1 VLLLLWIV
9 LLKQHFV
16 LRLHPEA
23 AAVAVFPE
31 VEAVEAEA
39 VVAAPVNKGFVIGI
53 AKGHFVF
60 TEPGKSYFCPALYL
74 LS

>member
-1 VLLLLWIV
+1 M
-9 LLKQHFV
+9 
-16 LRLHPEA
+16 A
-23 AAVAVFPE
+23 AFPV

-39 VVAAPVNKGFVIGI
+39 AVVAPVNKGFVIGI

-60 TEPGKSYFCPALYL
+60 TEPGKSYFCPALYF

>member
-1 VLLLLWIV
+1 M
-9 LLKQHFV
+9 
-16 LRLHPEA
+16 
-23 AAVAVFPE
+23 AVFPE

-53 AKGHFVF
+53 AKGHFLF
-60 TEPGKSYFCPALYL
+60 TEPGKSYLCPALYF